1 MTVPSAPST
10 PLSGRRAQAARNDES
25 ILSAAREVFVDDPS
39 APISAVSHR
48 AGVGISAL
56 YRRYPS
62 KEILLGTLCSDGQG
76 VYIAEAER
84 ALADD
89 GDPWDAYA
97 DFLRRIVA
105 ADTHSLTV
113 RLAGT
118 FVPTEQHQQDAERMR
133 LLSEQLFERA
143 RAAGAIRPDATE
155 LDVAFLMELLS
166 QTRLGSQQ
174 RTAELRQRFLGVILD
189 GLRPGS
195 TLALPGRAPSWQ
207 EQLAR
212 WVPTA
217 TGNDEP

>member
-207 EQLAR
+207 
-212 WVPTA
+212 
-217 TGNDEP
+217 

>member
-1 MTVPSAPST
+1 
-10 PLSGRRAQAARNDES
+10 
-25 ILSAAREVFVDDPS
+25 
-39 APISAVSHR
+39 
-48 AGVGISAL
+48 
-56 YRRYPS
+56 
-62 KEILLGTLCSDGQG
+62 
-76 VYIAEAER
+76 
-84 ALADD
+84 
-89 GDPWDAYA
+89 
-97 DFLRRIVA
+97 
-105 ADTHSLTV
+105 
-113 RLAGT
+113 
-118 FVPTEQHQQDAERMR
+118 MR

-195 TLALPGRAPSWQ
+195 IALPGRAPSWQ

>member
-25 ILSAAREVFVDDPS
+25 ILSAAREVFDDPS